1 MSTDGMTGQQQQ
13 NMYDRVV
20 AVERDTARALDQ
32 MSQLGA
38 EVTVVKN
45 EMNNFAKYV
54 ESEKGKF
61 GDVVAAKIVE
71 HQQAIEIV
79 VSECER
85 KFRETE
91 SNLQMLYVW
100 QINLSQ
106 ETKNYV
112 EQLAVRLSKLE
123 ANGGASGMS
132 T

>member
-54 ESEKGKF
+54 ESEKEKF

-85 KFRETE
+85 KF
-91 SNLQMLYVW
+91 
-100 QINLSQ
+100 
-106 ETKNYV
+106 
-112 EQLAVRLSKLE
+112 
-123 ANGGASGMS
+123 
-132 T
+132 